1 MTESAALPAQPSP
14 GSPSAPLLESAA
26 PENSAAAPAPVPAK
40 PARPEDILGLAADA
54 IEKLLGRPELVRRDA
69 PAQVWQYRSASCIV
83 DLYLYPE
90 KTSYRVAF
98 IEARDRSAARMAADR
113 CFDSLAKPSI

>member
-1 MTESAALPAQPSP
+1 MIENAALPAGPNP
-14 GSPSAPLLESAA
+14 VAPPAAQSDGAA
-26 PENSAAAPAPVPAK
+26 PEQSATAPAPELAK
-40 PARPEDILGLAADA
+40 PARPEDVLGLAADA
-54 IEKLLGRPELVRRDA
+54 LEKLLGRPELVRRDA
-69 PAQVWQYRSASCIV
+69 PAEVWQYRSESCVV

-98 IEARDRSAARMAADR
+98 IEARDHSAASIAPDR

>member
-1 MTESAALPAQPSP
+1 MTESAALPVQPSP
-14 GSPSAPLLESAA
+14 GSPAAPLPESAA
-26 PENSAAAPAPVPAK
+26 PENSAPAPELDK
-40 PARPEDILGLAADA
+40 PARPEDVLGLAADA
-54 IEKLLGRPELVRRDA
+54 LEKLLGRPDLVRRDA
-69 PAQVWQYRSASCIV
+69 PAQVWQYRSASCVV

-98 IEARDRSAARMAADR
+98 IEARDRSAASMAADR